1 MRCRIGWWLRRL
13 ADRID
18 PCHTPRSP
26 GISFTYE
33 RGRGVVF
40 HGPGGDWPPRG
51 CPLWYLSEAD
61 HERVYTESDTYK
73 NVEAR

>member
-40 HGPGGDWPPRG
+40 HGPGGDCNR
-51 CPLWYLSEAD
+51 LLTTDND
-61 HERVYTESDTYK
+61 HLAERDG
-73 NVEAR
+73 